1 MGRGP
6 CRGARRRRHRQLGR
20 RPTGDR
26 PRPRGDGRRHP
37 ANSTGSTTAS
47 NAAHP
52 ETKHPETKEA
62 EAPATGATAAAL
74 TRQRRARGPC
84 GGEPS
89 HHTTPEAG
97 AGTWPT
103 RPTPNQDQ
111 PQGAP
116 PPGPPARAL
125 PRCRPGGGS
134 GRSPATV
141 RSRPLGPSLAPRR
154 RAVQVVQVSTW
165 TARRRGALP
174 VLRGRLRT
182 VARGGKVC
190 GGRAPPPARG
200 AARVTAAP
208 RTPRSG
214 QTGRPRGA
222 VVESVRTATDWATAP
237 RRRQRRGA

>member
-62 EAPATGATAAAL
+62 EAPATSATAAAL

-84 GGEPS
+84 GGKPS
-89 HHTTPEAG
+89 HHTTPEAA

-111 PQGAP
+111 PQWAP

-125 PRCRPGGGS
+125 PRCRLGGGS
-134 GRSPATV
+134 GRSLATV

-154 RAVQVVQVSTW
+154 RAVQVVQSLHLDGAA
-165 TARRRGALP
+165 ARCPPGPARAAPDGGEGGKGMWQARPTTSA
-174 VLRGRLRT
+174 RGRPIDHG
-182 VARGGKVC
+182 AED
-190 GGRAPPPARG
+190 PA
-200 AARVTAAP
+200 A
-208 RTPRSG
+208 
-214 QTGRPRGA
+214 Q
-222 VVESVRTATDWATAP
+222 VRQLGPERWS
-237 RRRQRRGA
+237 